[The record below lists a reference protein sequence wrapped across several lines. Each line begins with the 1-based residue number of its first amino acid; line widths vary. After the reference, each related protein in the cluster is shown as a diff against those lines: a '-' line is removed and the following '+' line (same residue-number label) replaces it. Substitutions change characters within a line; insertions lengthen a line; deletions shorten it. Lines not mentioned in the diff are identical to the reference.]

1 MPPLIKAKTRPNWP
15 MLCLRMTS
23 KSKLMILLTC
33 LTSLTRLSN
42 QLRNQPKD
50 HNPDLMIASQK
61 LEATRHLVPTTRLKT
76 TSRQRTLSKRM
87 PLSTTAV
94 ALETKNTSSNSMMT
108 MMKLSSPSLTSPS
121 PQCLSIQS
129 RRKSHKRSSLQ
140 TMTLSTRRSLVAI

>member
-61 LEATRHLVPTTRLKT
+61 LEATRHLAPTTRLKT
-76 TSRQRTLSKRM
+76 TSRPRTPSKKT

-94 ALETKNTSSNSMMT
+94 AQETRNTSSNSMMT
-108 MMKLSSPSLTSPS
+108 MMKLSSPSLTSPN
-121 PQCLSIQS
+121 PRCLSIQS
-129 RRKSHKRSSLQ
+129 RRKSHRKSSLQ
-140 TMTLSTRRSLVAI
+140 TMTLSMRRS